1 MTVLSYGR
9 YRQLGGRFSAT
20 VSAVTLSPGADK
32 SALWLFSPPVRTAPP
47 DSSELGEVLKAYRI
61 RYELSQSELAD
72 LLHCDQ
78 SYLSL
83 LENRKRFVR
92 DVGEL
97 RRFAAVLGLPEAELG
112 LADGQP
118 AGTLPADD
126 TTSTPREVLADQRA
140 WRSQRRLLNAHRFEL
155 GQYAAT
161 LYPDARRVGDTPL
174 LTRKDWLSPEP
185 VDLDAITLLWRSDA
199 APPLVTGVEPE
210 SAAVRPRSVRG
221 GRHHRYSEAIRL
233 VDRPA
238 LFVNRRSFR
247 LLDVAWADG
256 RGRMEFGYT
265 SYFEMVDLCEAVAHE
280 LAAAG
285 TDPTM
290 DRLPFRSL
298 IGDPFDLTRR
308 PLLPSIDTLTLRRA
322 RDGSARFV
330 LHRREATNVALAG
343 GLLHVM
349 PAGVFQPSTV
359 LPWDQANDFDLWRNM
374 MREFAEEFLGD
385 PEADGDS
392 GEPIDYF
399 DTEPYRTLNQAR
411 WERSVRTW
419 CFGLGLDP
427 LTLAGE
433 ILAVVVFDADV
444 YDQVFAGM
452 VGRNSE
458 GTLTGTDPDRPEAGI
473 AFTSDNVSRLLADE
487 RLAPAAAACLHLA
500 WHHRNLLLG

>member
-1 MTVLSYGR
+1 MTV
-9 YRQLGGRFSAT
+9 
-20 VSAVTLSPGADK
+20 SPRADG
-32 SALWLFSPPVRTAPP
+32 SELWLFSPPVRTAPP
-47 DSSELGEVLKAYRI
+47 DSSGLGEVLKAYRI
-61 RYELSQSELAD
+61 QHGLSQAELAE

-78 SYLSL
+78 TYVSL
-83 LENRKRFVR
+83 LENRRRFVR

-118 AGTLPADD
+118 AGTLPVND
-126 TTSTPREVLADQRA
+126 TTSTPREVLTDQRA
-140 WRSQRRLLNAHRFEL
+140 WRSQRRSLNGRRFEL
-155 GQYAAT
+155 GRDAAA
-161 LYPDARRVGDTPL
+161 LYPDAYRVGDTPL
-174 LTRKDWLSPEP
+174 LTRKDWLAPAP

-199 APPLVTGVEPE
+199 APPVITGVEPE

-280 LAAAG
+280 LAATG
-285 TDPTM
+285 TGAVLSQ
-290 DRLPFRSL
+290 LPFRSL
-298 IGDPFDLTRR
+298 IGDPFDLARR
-308 PLLPSIDTLTLRRA
+308 PLLPSIDTLTLRRE
-322 RDGSARFV
+322 RDGSATFV
-330 LHRREATNVALAG
+330 LHRRESTNVALAG

-385 PEADGDS
+385 LEADGES

-399 DTEPYRTLNQAR
+399 DTEPYRTLNQGR
-411 WERSVRTW
+411 WEQSVRTW

-444 YDQVFAGM
+444 YDQVFAEM

-458 GTLTGTDPDRPEAGI
+458 GTVTGTDRDHPEAGI
-473 AFTSDNVSRLLADE
+473 AFTDENVTRLLTEE

-500 WHHRNLLLG
+500 WHHRDLLLG

>member
-1 MTVLSYGR
+1 M
-9 YRQLGGRFSAT
+9 
-20 VSAVTLSPGADK
+20 
-32 SALWLFSPPVRTAPP
+32 
-47 DSSELGEVLKAYRI
+47 LKAYRT
-61 RYELSQSELAD
+61 RHDLSQAELGD
-72 LLHCDQ
+72 LLNCDQ
-78 SYLSL
+78 SYLSM
-83 LENRKRFVR
+83 LERGKRFVR
-92 DVGEL
+92 DIGEL

-118 AGTLPADD
+118 AGTLAGGDA
-126 TTSTPREVLADQRA
+126 STPREVLMDQRA
-140 WRSQRRLLNAHRFEL
+140 WRSHRRSLNAHRFEL
-155 GQYAAT
+155 SRRAAA
-161 LYPDARRVGDTPL
+161 LYPDAHQIGSTPL
-174 LTRKDWLSPEP
+174 LTRRDWLASAP

-199 APPLVTGVEPE
+199 TAPVVTGVEPE

-265 SYFEMVDLCEAVAHE
+265 SYFEMVDVCEAVAHE
-280 LAAAG
+280 LTAADANPMLG
-285 TDPTM
+285 Q
-290 DRLPFRSL
+290 LPFRSL
-298 IGDPFDLTRR
+298 ISDPFDLARR
-308 PLLPSIDTLTLRRA
+308 PLLPSIDTLTLRRT
-322 RDGSARFV
+322 RDGSATFV

-343 GLLHVM
+343 GLIHVM

-411 WERSVRTW
+411 WERSIRTW

-433 ILAVVVFDADV
+433 ILAVAVFDADV
-444 YDQVFAGM
+444 YDQVFAGI
-452 VGRNSE
+452 VGRNNE
-458 GTLTGTDPDRPEAGI
+458 GTVTGTDPARPEAGI
-473 AFTSDNVSRLLADE
+473 AFTNDNITRLLAEE
-487 RLAPAAAACLHLA
+487 RLAPAAAACLYLA
-500 WHHRNLLLG
+500 WHHRDLLLKG